1 MSTSFLN
8 QSKFLL
14 GLFAVIQSI
23 LFTIILTLCFTNN
36 DFIDWQEP
44 IATIGWMV
52 FVTSAATLMGLLL
65 SALVD
70 TTERVMTIVPISLI
84 PQIMLAGVLAKIQN
98 PLVEFIS
105 YFTLSRWGNEG
116 LSIIQETTVA
126 KSLIFQ

>member
-1 MSTSFLN
+1 
-8 QSKFLL
+8 
-14 GLFAVIQSI
+14 
-23 LFTIILTLCFTNN
+23 
-36 DFIDWQEP
+36 
-44 IATIGWMV
+44 MV

-126 KSLIFQ
+126 EVPDLSVNEPVGAGAWTLPLFMTQAIRT